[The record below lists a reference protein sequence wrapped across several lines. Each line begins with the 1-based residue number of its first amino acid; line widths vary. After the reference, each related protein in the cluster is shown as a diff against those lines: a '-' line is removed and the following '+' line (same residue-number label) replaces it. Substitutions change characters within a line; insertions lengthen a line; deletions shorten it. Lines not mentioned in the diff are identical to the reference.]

1 MVKGKHKAYKKY
13 RRLRTNESKDD
24 YNRAKQ
30 MAIYVTKKARTEF
43 ETRIANNIKENPK
56 ELYSYV
62 NNKTTVRSE
71 IAVLKNRD
79 GELAILPHE
88 KAEMLNTFFAS
99 VFTKEDTGNIPEPEP
114 KVLQS
119 ILSTIIVTEQMVRD
133 RLKEQ
138 KPGKSAGPDGIH
150 SRVVV
155 ETQEQLVRPLTI
167 IFN

>member
-1 MVKGKHKAYKKY
+1 
-13 RRLRTNESKDD
+13 
-24 YNRAKQ
+24 
-30 MAIYVTKKARTEF
+30 MAINVTKKASWTEF

-56 ELYSYV
+56 EFYSYV

-99 VFTKEDTGNIPEPEP
+99 VFTKEDTANIPEPEP

-138 KPGKSAGPDGIH
+138 QPGKSAGPDGIH
-150 SRVVV
+150 SRVV
-155 ETQEQLVRPLTI
+155 PW
-167 IFN
+167 